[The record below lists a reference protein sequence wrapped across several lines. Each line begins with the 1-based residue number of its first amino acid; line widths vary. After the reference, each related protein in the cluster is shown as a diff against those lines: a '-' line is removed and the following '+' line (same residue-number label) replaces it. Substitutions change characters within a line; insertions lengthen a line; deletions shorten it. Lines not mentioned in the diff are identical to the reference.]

1 MSSVLFGT
9 ASLDR
14 YLASGRTLPGGGVL
28 NMAYHWAV
36 AGTPFLL
43 HTRIGSQD
51 RQLFERFLIR
61 NRIPYLPASL
71 VAAGPSASIDI
82 RFGSD
87 RQPQMDNYVD
97 GVWDSVQC
105 TEEELD
111 SLRGATSW
119 HTVLVEGAIAE
130 LSRLSAAGRLSHL
143 DVSADFLGFRHY
155 TIDRFRDTLA
165 HLRLAFIGWPGR
177 VDDPMMRD
185 VRRCVL
191 DAGKIAVVTLG
202 ADGVYLVDGT
212 RGTERHFPTDPV
224 PVLGSTIGCGD
235 ALIAAFLAAY
245 HRGAPLDEAVALGQ
259 AAGAAATAWS
269 LPLPAAAY
277 ED

>member
-111 SLRGATSW
+111 SLDRKSTRLNSS
-119 HTVLVEGAIAE
+119 HT
-130 LSRLSAAGRLSHL
+130 
-143 DVSADFLGFRHY
+143 
-155 TIDRFRDTLA
+155 
-165 HLRLAFIGWPGR
+165 
-177 VDDPMMRD
+177 
-185 VRRCVL
+185 
-191 DAGKIAVVTLG
+191 
-202 ADGVYLVDGT
+202 
-212 RGTERHFPTDPV
+212 
-224 PVLGSTIGCGD
+224 
-235 ALIAAFLAAY
+235 
-245 HRGAPLDEAVALGQ
+245 
-259 AAGAAATAWS
+259 
-269 LPLPAAAY
+269 
-277 ED
+277 